1 MDNQAIKIL
10 LVEDNEGDII
20 LTTEALAE
28 CKVSNEVKVLRNGS
42 DALNFLMDCAQKNKQ
57 GLPHLI
63 LLDINLP
70 KKNGHEVLQSVKNHP
85 DLRHIPIIILTT
97 SASEIDVLKA
107 YQAHANS
114 YIIKPLEMA
123 DFMVLTNKIEQFWF
137 SIAKLPTN

>member
-20 LTTEALAE
+20 LTTEALSE
-28 CKVSNEVKVLRNGS
+28 CRVKNEVKVLRNGS
-42 DALNFLMDCAQKNKQ
+42 DALNFLMDCTVKNKHEM
-57 GLPHLI
+57 PHLI

-70 KKNGHEVLQSVKNHP
+70 KKNGHEVLQSAKNHP

-97 SASEIDVLKA
+97 SASEIDILKA

-114 YIIKPLEMA
+114 YIIKPLEVA
-123 DFMVLTNKIEQFWF
+123 DFMTITNKIEQFWF

>member
-28 CKVSNEVKVLRNGS
+28 CKVNNEVKVLRNGS

-70 KKNGHEVLQSVKNHP
+70 KKNGHEVLQSAKNHP
-85 DLRHIPIIILTT
+85 ELRHIPIIILTT
-97 SASEIDVLKA
+97 SASEIDILKA

-137 SIAKLPTN
+137 SIAKLPSN